1 MGLSRLR
8 RGEPAL
14 MSNAD
19 IPKDIKP
26 TRRRTPFMI
35 QQENDRILEYYK
47 AGASHK
53 QIRSFIGISERQYW
67 KRIHQIQI
75 QDIDA
80 LAKKQSEESK
90 AFLHERMLE
99 KLQAYEQG
107 ALSIATNK
115 TYKATER
122 IAAYQLARQ
131 LAIDQYSLEKYGVSS
146 FIIPALNDKLYRGSR
161 ETARLLSEATTEERQ
176 EPIRIPPSVE
186 SDANRVF

>member
-1 MGLSRLR
+1 
-8 RGEPAL
+8 
-14 MSNAD
+14 
-19 IPKDIKP
+19 
-26 TRRRTPFMI
+26 MI

-53 QIRSFIGISERQYW
+53 QIQSYIGLSHRQYW
-67 KRIHQIQI
+67 RRIQQIQL
-75 QDIDA
+75 QDIEL

-107 ALSIATNK
+107 AMAIALNK
-115 TYKATER
+115 TYKPAER

-146 FIIPALNDKLYRGSR
+146 FIIPALNDKLLRGSR
-161 ETARLLSEATTEERQ
+161 ETARLLSEATEPASINERQ
-176 EPIRIPPSVE
+176 QPLRIPTA
-186 SDANRVF
+186 DTDNNRIF